1 MINFILSIR
10 PIAML
15 LAGIVMISSVL
26 IAQPQYRT
34 FSQEDLSL
42 KKAKAGKVISSDVCF
57 VFKNDSTGITVNSLH
72 ARFNASIISIKDSG
86 GFSSIIIEQ
95 KRKVI
100 TATGRTITAGDS
112 VTLCFTFDKKGP
124 GTHTNFWWWDT
135 NGTQVGTKRGE
146 ITGTYSSN
154 NIQPN
159 GGNVLEFL
167 YKKIITRPNGLVVG
181 LPTDTPDVGW
191 IRYKK
196 ADRKYFPH
204 NGPARC
210 FNVIATGSSVTH
222 LFDGELKNPHVKK
235 HNNHLLGELHALK
248 LAVVANDS
256 GVAEP
261 QDTNATPL
269 GDLLYSDPSNVSDPL
284 NNLTL
289 RQIIY
294 RADSALTYCNHFTG
308 SAYIALDSTIS
319 KINSGFDGE
328 YSALSMSPFLLAG
341 THTLGEVPFLHPNP
355 AAQPVIPHQNNYSI
369 VDEVPAEISLR
380 QNYPNPFNPSTT
392 ISFELAQ
399 PSIVTLT
406 VYNILGQEVASLF
419 NHEMVDEGEQ
429 SVDFNAN
436 AMTSGV
442 YFYRLAVQEIGGERQ
457 VYQAVKRMLL
467 LK

>member
-1 MINFILSIR
+1 MF
-10 PIAML
+10 
-15 LAGIVMISSVL
+15 LAGTVMVSSVL
-26 IAQPQYRT
+26 MAQPQYRT

-72 ARFNASIISIKDSG
+72 ARFNAAIISIKDSG

-100 TATGRTITAGDS
+100 TATGRTVAAGDS
-112 VTLCFTFDKKGP
+112 VALCFTFDKKGP

-135 NGTQVGTKRGE
+135 NGTQAGVKRSELVGS
-146 ITGTYSSN
+146 YSSN
-154 NIQPN
+154 SIQPN

-167 YKKIITRPNGLVVG
+167 YKRVITRPNGLVVG

-210 FNVIATGSSVTH
+210 FDVIATGSSVTH
-222 LFDGELKNPHVKK
+222 AFDAELKNPHVKK

-261 QDTNATPL
+261 QDTSATPL
-269 GDLLYSDPSNVSDPL
+269 GDLIYNDPSNVSDPL
-284 NNLTL
+284 NNMTL
-289 RQIIY
+289 RQIIQ
-294 RADSALTYCNHFTG
+294 RADSALTYCSHFAG
-308 SAYIALDSTIS
+308 SAYIALDSSIS
-319 KINSGFDGE
+319 KINAGFDGD
-328 YSALSMSPFLLAG
+328 YFALAG

-355 AAQPVIPHQNNYSI
+355 ASQPVIPHLNSYSI
-369 VDEVPAEISLR
+369 VDEVPGEISLR
-380 QNYPNPFNPSTT
+380 QNYPNPFNPSTA
-392 ISFELAQ
+392 ISFELAR
-399 PSIVTLT
+399 PSIVSLT
-406 VYNILGQEVASLF
+406 VYNILGQEVASLV
-419 NHEMVDEGEQ
+419 NNEILDGGEQ
-429 SVDFNAN
+429 VVDFNAD

-442 YFYRLAVQEIGGERQ
+442 YFYRLAVQEISGEHQ
-457 VYQAVKRMLL
+457 VFQAVKRMLL